1 MFWQILI
8 CAVFRF
14 SDTFLFSSPLACTLC
29 TLPCCCFKI
38 LTPPSRES
46 GEDAGGGLGRK
57 IELYSEAAISVHFHG
72 DQPNGTKNNLGTL
85 NKPIT
90 RKVKSFIVPETC
102 HLHEKIV
109 SLLVIYAVKYIAVWC
124 CQKCKLFMLFG
135 IFWKLPVFRWCCQAL
150 MQYIKNLHD
159 YKLWSSLNQ

>member
-1 MFWQILI
+1 M
-8 CAVFRF
+8 VFRF

-38 LTPPSRES
+38 LTPSSQESRE
-46 GEDAGGGLGRK
+46 DACGGLGRK
-57 IELYSEAAISVHFHG
+57 IEHYSETAITVHFHG
-72 DQPNGTKNNLGTL
+72 DQANGTKNNLGTL

-109 SLLVIYAVKYIAVWC
+109 SLLAIYAVKYIALRC
-124 CQKCKLFMLFG
+124 CQKCKLFMLFWV
-135 IFWKLPVFRWCCQAL
+135 FWKLPEFSGGIVRLWCSTSKID
-150 MQYIKNLHD
+150 MVID
-159 YKLWSSLNQ
+159 YKTVKTSNKKF